1 MRSCAFTDAMN
12 QLLSERCS
20 QAGPKAVQ
28 LGSGLARSAPLL
40 FEKLVQIEC
49 GLPF

>member
-1 MRSCAFTDAMN
+1 MRSGAFKDAMN
-12 QLLSERCS
+12 QLWSERCS
-20 QAGPKAVQ
+20 QADPKAVQ
-28 LGSGLARSAPLL
+28 LDHGLARPAPLL

>member
-1 MRSCAFTDAMN
+1 MRACAFQDARD

-20 QAGPKAVQ
+20 QADPKAVQ
-28 LGSGLARSAPLL
+28 FGSGLARSVPLL

-49 GLPF
+49 GLLS